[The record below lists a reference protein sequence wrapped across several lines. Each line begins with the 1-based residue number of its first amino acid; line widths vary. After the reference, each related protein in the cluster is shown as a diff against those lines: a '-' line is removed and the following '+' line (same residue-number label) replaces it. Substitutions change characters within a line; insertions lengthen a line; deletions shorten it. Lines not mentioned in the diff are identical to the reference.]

1 MSAIYNERAQ
11 EVGAEVEVDE
21 VLVEVGK
28 VSETKGGVIGTV
40 PDVGNGVRG
49 N

>member
-1 MSAIYNERAQ
+1 MNAITNERIQ
-11 EVGAEVEVDE
+11 EVNAEVEMEE

-28 VSETKGGVIGTV
+28 VSETKGGVIGIV